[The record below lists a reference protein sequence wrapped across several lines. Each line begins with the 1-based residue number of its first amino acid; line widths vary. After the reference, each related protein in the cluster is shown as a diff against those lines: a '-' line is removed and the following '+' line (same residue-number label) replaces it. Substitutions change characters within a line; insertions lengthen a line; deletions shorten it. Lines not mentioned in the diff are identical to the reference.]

1 MNIILVFAFQN
12 AGIMKY
18 FLSKDDLPIFY
29 LLLQATVKYN
39 QSWVQWEC
47 FVLYFEYVKCKERRV
62 VDRMHPR

>member
-39 QSWVQWEC
+39 QS
-47 FVLYFEYVKCKERRV
+47 
-62 VDRMHPR
+62 

>member
-1 MNIILVFAFQN
+1 MTQLYLSSNKLLVRIMNIILVFAFQN

-39 QSWVQWEC
+39 
-47 FVLYFEYVKCKERRV
+47 
-62 VDRMHPR
+62 